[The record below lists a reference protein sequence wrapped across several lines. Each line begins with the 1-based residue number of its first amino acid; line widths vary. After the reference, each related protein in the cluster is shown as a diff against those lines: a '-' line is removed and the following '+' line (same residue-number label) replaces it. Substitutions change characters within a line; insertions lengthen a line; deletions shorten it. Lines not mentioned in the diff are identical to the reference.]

1 LKSQTKERARGIVD
15 ARGGAGPSGLKRS
28 ETIKILNNKRNEFSD
43 SQGKSI
49 KNFLH
54 LKKMGPMSFN
64 I

>member
-1 LKSQTKERARGIVD
+1 MED
-15 ARGGAGPSGLKRS
+15 ARGGAGPTGLKRS